1 VTLPFALAAASVALV
16 GAARDV
22 KTGHIPNWLTLG
34 ALGIAPL
41 AHAGAAAARTG
52 SLRVIF
58 VSVLSSLVGAAL
70 CGALPWVLFAKGAL
84 GGGDVKLFAA
94 MGALAGPFVGF
105 RAELIA
111 FILGA
116 VYALALAAGARRV
129 GVVMG
134 NVGALLGRASQ
145 SDPTDGAVP
154 ELMPV
159 RFGPVIFAGM
169 LVSACL
175 QWRAP

>member
-34 ALGIAPL
+34 ALGVAPL

-52 SLRVIF
+52 SLRAMLF
-58 VSVLSSLVGAAL
+58 SVLLSGAGAAL
-70 CGALPWVLFAKGAL
+70 CGAPPFALFARGAL

-94 MGALAGPFVGF
+94 IGALAGPFVGF

-111 FILGA
+111 FALGPM
-116 VYALALAAGARRV
+116 YALALAAHARRFGSVVNNV
-129 GVVMG
+129 GSLVAGSFPSSDDG
-134 NVGALLGRASQ
+134 NVAR
-145 SDPTDGAVP
+145 
-154 ELMPV
+154 ELTPV